1 MPPQKGFAS
10 AGDVPG
16 RFRHVLFVVPIDDR
30 RRGWVSLC
38 LRLRAYG
45 AMCGRLH
52 RDRMR
57 DMCLLDRVDSQPRT
71 PPGKTLDLLVLVT
84 PEAGYAHIDLHGEVV
99 GRHIRCDW
107 EHRAGLP

>member
-1 MPPQKGFAS
+1 
-10 AGDVPG
+10 
-16 RFRHVLFVVPIDDR
+16 
-30 RRGWVSLC
+30 
-38 LRLRAYG
+38 
-45 AMCGRLH
+45 
-52 RDRMR
+52 
-57 DMCLLDRVDSQPRT
+57 MCLLDRVDSQPRT